1 MKRLLA
7 ALLAGSAVTAPAAP
21 FVPRDDAEIVLRLP
35 YRIDAAE
42 RARRAALARDP
53 AQLPL
58 ALAAARAA
66 LERARVHGDPR
77 ELGAAQAAL
86 APWWARADAPAE
98 AVLLRAR
105 VLQARHEFDAAQADL
120 RGLLARSELSDAARA
135 QALLDAAALHQL
147 RAELPEARALCE
159 RLRPLAALPAAACLA
174 ELASLSGQAPAA
186 AQALARL
193 GPARAVLPWLAL
205 MRAELAE
212 RLGDETLAPAL
223 YRLALAGEDEV
234 YTRAAW
240 ADWLLARDR
249 AAEALA
255 LLERS
260 ADAEADALLLRRVIA
275 LRQLGR
281 SAAPLA
287 ETVRERLAAADR
299 REPGRHAREQA
310 RFALDVEG
318 RPAEALR
325 LALANWAMQR
335 EPADAVLLLR
345 AALAAGRDGDA
356 TRRQLAHELRAKGWQ
371 DARLAALDRSFAS

>member
-1 MKRLLA
+1 MKAWLALLLA
-7 ALLAGSAVTAPAAP
+7 WPLAASAEP
-21 FVPRDDAEIVLRLP
+21 FVPKSDAEVVQRLP
-35 YRIDAAE
+35 YRVDAAE

-58 ALAAARAA
+58 AVETARAA
-66 LERARVHGDPR
+66 LTRARVHGDPR

-86 APWWARADAPAE
+86 SPWWARADAPPE

-120 RGLLARSELSDAARA
+120 RGLLARAGLAPELRA
-135 QALLDAAALHQL
+135 QALLDAAAIHQL
-147 RAELPEARALCE
+147 RAELTEARALCTQ
-159 RLRPLAALPAAACLA
+159 LQPLAPLPASACLS
-174 ELASLSGQAPAA
+174 ELASLSGAAPAA

-193 GPARAVLPWLAL
+193 NTGRMPEPWLAL

-212 RLGDETLAPAL
+212 RLGDETAAPAL
-223 YRLALAGEDEV
+223 YRLALAGADEV

-240 ADWLLARDR
+240 ADWLLARGR

-255 LLERS
+255 LIERS
-260 ADAEADALLLRRVIA
+260 PDAEADALLLRRVIA
-275 LRQLGR
+275 LNQLGR
-281 SAAPLA
+281 ETPLV
-287 ETVRERLAAADR
+287 ETLRERLAAADR

-310 RFALDVEG
+310 RLALDVDG
-318 RPAEALR
+318 RPREALR
-325 LALANWAMQR
+325 LAEANWALQR

-345 AALAAGRDGDA
+345 AALAAGRAGDA
-356 TRRQLAHELRAKGWQ
+356 ARQDLARFLREQGWR